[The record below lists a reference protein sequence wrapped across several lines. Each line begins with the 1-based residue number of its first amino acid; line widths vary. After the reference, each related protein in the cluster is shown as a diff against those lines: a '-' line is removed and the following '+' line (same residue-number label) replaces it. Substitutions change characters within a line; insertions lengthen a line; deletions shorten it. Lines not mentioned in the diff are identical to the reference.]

1 MALERSFFG
10 GGRVSYGLSYRAP
23 ELVNIDVL
31 LSSAVFRGDSK
42 YIPAETEA
50 DGGSFWW
57 KRGCNSALN
66 RIDQKKKK

>member
-1 MALERSFFG
+1 METREG
-10 GGRVSYGLSYRAP
+10 VPYGLSYRAG

-57 KRGCNSALN
+57 RRGWL
-66 RIDQKKKK
+66 